1 MKGHADRLRRSLALW
16 QLTASGVGIVI
27 GAGIYVLVGEAAQ
40 EAGAAL
46 WLSFAIAAI
55 LAGLTALT
63 YCELAGMF
71 PSAGVEFEWT
81 SRAFNPFWGFLAG
94 WMMVITY
101 VVAAAAVALGF
112 AHYLQQFVA
121 IDERLVAI
129 VLLFALTAVVASG
142 IERSIWLSV
151 VLAAVQIS
159 GLVLVIVAGAPHIG
173 ERSLVEGATTGGVLS
188 GAALVFF
195 AFIGFDDIATLSE
208 ETRDAATTVPRALML
223 TLAISGGLY
232 VLVGLSAVSA
242 LAPDVLGTSGR
253 PLAAV
258 IESDWGSRA
267 SGTVTLIALAA
278 TFNTTL
284 LVLTAASRLLY
295 AMARAGALPPS
306 LATGQRARSGPA
318 GRSGGC
324 AGGGGAIRRERWAW
338 SRRFGD
344 RLCRLLDVCRGE
356 SLRGRVTAAGPR
368 RCAAISDAVLDS
380 RDSTDASTRAG
391 DGRSDGCVLATG
403 GLDAWRGSARLRRA
417 GVLAFRSI

>member
-1 MKGHADRLRRSLALW
+1 MAWSMTPQAIKGPPDRLRRSLALW

-40 EAGAAL
+40 EAGAGL
-46 WLSFAIAAI
+46 WLSFAVAAI

-81 SRAFNPFWGFLAG
+81 SRAFSPFWGFLAG

-129 VLLFALTAVVASG
+129 ILLFALTAVVASG

-267 SGTVTLIALAA
+267 AGIVTS
-278 TFNTTL
+278 
-284 LVLTAASRLLY
+284 SR
-295 AMARAGALPPS
+295 
-306 LATGQRARSGPA
+306 
-318 GRSGGC
+318 
-324 AGGGGAIRRERWAW
+324 
-338 SRRFGD
+338 
-344 RLCRLLDVCRGE
+344 
-356 SLRGRVTAAGPR
+356 SLRH
-368 RCAAISDAVLDS
+368 
-380 RDSTDASTRAG
+380 STPLCS
-391 DGRSDGCVLATG
+391 C
-403 GLDAWRGSARLRRA
+403 
-417 GVLAFRSI
+417 

>member
-1 MKGHADRLRRSLALW
+1 M
-16 QLTASGVGIVI
+16 
-27 GAGIYVLVGEAAQ
+27 LVGEAAQ
-40 EAGAAL
+40 EAGAGL
-46 WLSFAIAAI
+46 WLSFAVAAI

-129 VLLFALTAVVASG
+129 ILLFALTAVVASG

-173 ERSLVEGATTGGVLS
+173 EHSLVEGATTGGVLS

-223 TLAISGGLY
+223 STLAISGGLY

-242 LAPDVLGTSGR
+242 LARDILGTSGW

-267 SGTVTLIALAA
+267 AGTVTLIALAA

-306 LATGQRARSGPA
+306 LAHVSARRQVPQVA
-318 GRSGGC
+318 AVVALVAAVPFAASGGLGLV
-324 AGGGGAIRRERWAW
+324 A
-338 SRRFGD
+338 S
-344 RLCRLLDVCRGE
+344 
-356 SLRGRVTAAGPR
+356 VT
-368 RCAAISDAVLDS
+368 DFAVY
-380 RDSTDASTRAG
+380 STFVAVNLSVVA
-391 DGRSDGCVLATG
+391 
-403 GLDAWRGSARLRRA
+403 LRRRA
-417 GVLAFRSI
+417 PEAARPFRMPFSLAR